1 MRNFLA
7 AAFVLVCAQTFGAD
21 LEADLKTGD
30 KLLDALAAPA
40 AGFSKTLYTE
50 VFVNGESAG
59 YGMMTLAEKPA
70 DGKPGYVVN
79 RVMTMRMPKGTMTVQ
94 ETGFLTQNFQLL
106 SVTFSMTAITEDG
119 TKRTQSTTT
128 SVNGAKIKHLKTI
141 NEKTTIEEL
150 DLPKEGCASSLQWIF
165 QFIKL
170 DGVNS
175 VAFREVSESESKI
188 KNKQFTLSRQPDG
201 STKWTDEAGEFYV
214 LAKDGSLVSNGR
226 SPIEERTVTKARAD
240 QVKMAFERGTPQ
252 AQASAPRVIRDALAD
267 GRYVE
272 KAGGY
277 SFKPPEGWNIL
288 EVPGQKYRIAA
299 GAPKNGFSPNIVFA
313 DEAYAGP
320 LPEYVALAEGLFV
333 KLFKGYKK
341 ISMADF
347 PTDSK
352 APAKRLVMENEQG
365 GRHVRQICYFFDGT
379 DGKKIAAFGTVLTEM
394 GTGYDEAFDASLKT
408 FRTESVAALAAESI
422 ATGGVAPVPTPPSK
436 PAPTPPP
443 PEKTTRTYILKDGT
457 RVVAKQFIESED
469 SVTLRDDTGKPRILK
484 KSEIDKVE

>member
-7 AAFVLVCAQTFGAD
+7 AAFVLVCAQAIAAD
-21 LEADLKTGD
+21 LDADLKAGD
-30 KLLDALAAPA
+30 KLLDALPAPA

-50 VFVNGESAG
+50 AFVNGESAG

-79 RVMTMRMPKGTMTVQ
+79 RMMTMRMPKGSMTVQ
-94 ETGFLTQNFQLL
+94 ETGFLTQKFQLI
-106 SVTFSMTAITEDG
+106 SVTFSMTAAADDG

-128 SVNGAKIKHLKTI
+128 TVNGAKIKHMKTI

-150 DLPKEGCASSLQWIF
+150 DLPKEGCAASLQWIF
-165 QFIKL
+165 QFVKL
-170 DGVNS
+170 DGMNS

-201 STKWTDEAGEFYV
+201 SMKYTDDLGEFYV
-214 LAKDGSLVSNGR
+214 LAKDGTLVSNGR
-226 SPIEERTVTKARAD
+226 APIEERTVTKARAD
-240 QVKMAFERGTPQ
+240 QVKAALERGTPQ
-252 AQASAPRVIRDALAD
+252 AQASGPRVIRDAFAG

-277 SFKPPEGWNIL
+277 SFMPPEGWNIL

-299 GAPKNGFSPNIVFA
+299 GPPKNGFSPNIVFA
-313 DEAYAGP
+313 DEEYAGT

-341 ISMADF
+341 ISLADF

-352 APAKRLVMENEQG
+352 APAKRLIMENEQS
-365 GRHVRQICYFFDGT
+365 GRHVRQICYFFNGT

-394 GTGYDEAFDASLKT
+394 GTGYDEAFDGSLKT
-408 FRTESVAALAAESI
+408 FRAGSVAALAAESI
-422 ATGGVAPVPTPPSK
+422 ATGGAAPVPAPPSK
-436 PAPTPPP
+436 PAPPPP

-457 RVVAKQFIESED
+457 RVIAKQFIESED
-469 SVTLRDDTGKPRILK
+469 SVTLRDDTGKPRIIK
-484 KSEIDKVE
+484 KSEIEKVE